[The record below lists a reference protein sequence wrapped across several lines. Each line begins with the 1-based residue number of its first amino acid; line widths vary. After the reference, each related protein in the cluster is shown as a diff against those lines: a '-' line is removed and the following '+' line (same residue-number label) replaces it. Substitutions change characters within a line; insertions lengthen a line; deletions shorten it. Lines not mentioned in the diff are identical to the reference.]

1 MIKFGFIFVSLFAS
15 LAYSAPLEKFITWDK
30 DSTPPALNVTTLNG
44 KQVSLSDFSDQIV
57 VLNFWAT
64 WCAPCIKEIPSLL
77 SLKGQLPSKKFAV
90 LFVNYG
96 ESAERIEKY
105 WPKIGKGSTT
115 FIDPGAKNTKPWIDI
130 GLPTTVILNKSHQ
143 IKYQIVGDLDWSHPD
158 IVSIIKSVQ

>member
-64 WCAPCIKEIPSLL
+64 WCAPCIKEIPLP
-77 SLKGQLPSKKFAV
+77 LKSK
-90 LFVNYG
+90 
-96 ESAERIEKY
+96 ESTAFK
-105 WPKIGKGSTT
+105 KIRCS
-115 FIDPGAKNTKPWIDI
+115 FCE
-130 GLPTTVILNKSHQ
+130 LR
-143 IKYQIVGDLDWSHPD
+143 
-158 IVSIIKSVQ
+158 